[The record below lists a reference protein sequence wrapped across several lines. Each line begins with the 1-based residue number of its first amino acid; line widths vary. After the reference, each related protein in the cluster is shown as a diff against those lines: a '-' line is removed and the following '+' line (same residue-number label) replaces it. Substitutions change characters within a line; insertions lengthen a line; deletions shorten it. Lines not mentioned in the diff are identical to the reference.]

1 LGVFPPVEGRSGFP
15 HAATG
20 LHGSERAYH
29 RFAESWCT
37 AVEAVDP
44 KAKGHSARV
53 GLYASALA
61 ERVGIA
67 TEQLPWYR
75 IGGLLHD
82 VGKAIIP
89 VTLLTKPGALT
100 AAERRE
106 IERHPVVGAE
116 MVEALKWPFD
126 LRPMVL
132 YHHERWDGGGY
143 PHGLAR
149 GTIPLSARIMAIADV
164 FDALTSERPYRPA
177 YSPRQ
182 AIAIMTADSGG
193 AFDPQ
198 LFEAFREMMAPQIAQ
213 GKARLPERA
222 IA

>member
-1 LGVFPPVEGRSGFP
+1 MGGFPPVEGRSGFP

-20 LHGSERAYH
+20 HQGSERAYH

-44 KAKGHSARV
+44 MAKGHSARV

-67 TEQLPWYR
+67 ADALPWYR

-82 VGKAIIP
+82 VGKAVIP
-89 VTLLTKPGALT
+89 VALLTKPGALT
-100 AAERRE
+100 VAERRE

-116 MVEALKWPFD
+116 MVAALKWPFD
-126 LRPMVL
+126 LHPMVL
-132 YHHERWDGGGY
+132 HHHERWDGGGY

-149 GTIPLSARIMAIADV
+149 ATIPQSARIMAIADV

-193 AFDPQ
+193 AFDPH
-198 LFEAFREMMAPQIAQ
+198 LFDAFREMMAPQIAA
-213 GKARLPERA
+213 GTARLPERA

>member
-1 LGVFPPVEGRSGFP
+1 MSVFPPVREISRVPKVTVNNHEFD
-15 HAATG
+15 
-20 LHGSERAYH
+20 RAYH
-29 RFAESWCT
+29 RLAETWCV

-44 KAKGHSARV
+44 LTKGHSARV

-67 TEQLPWYR
+67 AAVLPWYR
-75 IGGLLHD
+75 VGGLLHD
-82 VGKAIIP
+82 VGKAVIP
-89 VTLLTKPGALT
+89 AAVLTKPGALT

-106 IERHPVVGAE
+106 VERHPEVGAE
-116 MVEALKWPFD
+116 MVETLDWPFD

-132 YHHERWDGGGY
+132 HHHERWDGGGY

-149 GTIPLSARIMAIADV
+149 MTIPLPARIMAIADV

-193 AFDPQ
+193 AFDPR
-198 LFEAFREMMAPQIAQ
+198 LFDSFREMMAPQIAS
-213 GKARLPERA
+213 GTARLPERA